1 MDPVS
6 IFNALYDTK
15 CIKFGQFNYKS
26 GAQSPYYIN
35 LRRLSLYPKLM
46 DSVVSLTVERF
57 LTREALESSSEFC
70 SQKGIKIDKLD
81 SQIEE
86 GFEDDPISVL
96 DFGQVRK
103 LSRHLDPIICGVP
116 YGAIPLAVAIAY
128 KAGLPLLFE
137 RKEPKSYGD
146 PQCFMAD
153 FTDSTRA
160 ASHEELSKVRTM
172 QRVIL
177 IEDVICSGE
186 SILSTVRNLEKRN
199 LQVEFVICIIDR
211 EENGINL
218 LLEQAGVKV
227 VSLFKVSAILRIL
240 EISGRISSD
249 QFIKTRQW
257 ITQNQLNTVN
267 GYSKAAKTDLE
278 SPNVEIIQ
286 NSVNPLIQVSAN

>member
-46 DSVVSLTVERF
+46 DSIVSLTVERF

-81 SQIEE
+81 SEIEE
-86 GFEDDPISVL
+86 DFEDDPISVL

-146 PQCFMAD
+146 PQCLMAD

-160 ASHEELSKVRTM
+160 ASHEELSEVRTM

-267 GYSKAAKTDLE
+267 GFSKAAKIDLE
-278 SPNVEIIQ
+278 SPNVEIMQ